1 MKYLMIAVAALFVAE
16 CAMAQTTSTSPT
28 PKNDTE
34 AKASAAK
41 DAALRDANA
50 HSQSSSMT
58 FGGNKKKH
66 KESNVAKDTSKG
78 EAPGSMMTA
87 AEKDA
92 HQKKLSSFKTA
103 DECKTYMTA
112 HSAEMEARA
121 KAQNKTLRPA
131 NSDPCKKF
139 ETTAKVETP
148 AKAAAK

>member
-16 CAMAQTTSTSPT
+16 CAIAQTTSTSPA
-28 PKNDTE
+28 PKNETE

-50 HSQSSSMT
+50 HSQSSSTLT
-58 FGGNKKKH
+58 FGGHKKNK
-66 KESNVAKDTSKG
+66 EGSTKDTSKG

-92 HQKKLSSFKTA
+92 HQKKLSTFKTA

-131 NSDPCKKF
+131 QSDPCKKL
-139 ETTAKVETP
+139 ETP